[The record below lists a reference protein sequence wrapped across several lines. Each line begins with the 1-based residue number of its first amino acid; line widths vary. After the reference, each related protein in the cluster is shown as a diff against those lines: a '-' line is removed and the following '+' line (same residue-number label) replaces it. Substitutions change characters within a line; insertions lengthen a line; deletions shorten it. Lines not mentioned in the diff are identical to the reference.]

1 VRFSLKYRI
10 ALIIFVLEAVM
21 MTAVLWATLNHLENS
36 TREQFASSERAIL
49 EIVSGISHIAI
60 RTGEY
65 TELQPYLEN
74 LLEDTRIEQV
84 MLVDARG
91 IVVAG
96 TKPESI
102 GRFPAIFS
110 EASTIDEDTQAQRIW
125 RSTEIRNGDQRLGV
139 LAIEIS
145 DAEILKTQAE
155 ARNLGIGIAVT
166 GMIIIAV
173 VGLGVGVLLTRRLA
187 HVTNA
192 ADRFAHG
199 EAGARAGLRGSDEI
213 GDLGQTFDQMA
224 DNLQASA
231 AEAKQLIDQLS
242 DKNEELERF
251 AYTVSH
257 DLKTPLVTIKG
268 FLGMVQKDLKEDRH
282 ERVERD
288 FEFITSATDT
298 MAQLLEDLLELSR
311 VGRVVNESEEI
322 SLTDLFRQ
330 ASRLM
335 EIQLAAN
342 GTRLNIQEQMPL
354 VFVDSQRMTEVTQ
367 NLLENALKFSRDS
380 SSPEISVSAHQQQGR
395 VVCCVEDNGI
405 GIEPEFQDQIFGLFN
420 RLDQSYEGTGI
431 GLTLVK
437 RIIEV
442 HRGKVWVESDGT
454 DKGARFCFSLPSI
467 QSVAR
472 SQS

>member
-1 VRFSLKYRI
+1 
-10 ALIIFVLEAVM
+10 M
-21 MTAVLWATLNHLENS
+21 MTAVLWATLDHLDNA

-49 EIVSGISHIAI
+49 EVVSGISHIAI

-65 TELQPYLEN
+65 NELQPYLEN
-74 LLEDTRIEQV
+74 LLEDSRIEQV
-84 MLVDARG
+84 MLVDSRG

-96 TKPESI
+96 TRPESI
-102 GRFPAIFS
+102 GKFPAIFS
-110 EASTIDEDTQAQRIW
+110 EAATIDEATQAQRIW

-155 ARNLGIGIAVT
+155 ARNLGVSIAVT

-173 VGLGVGVLLTRRLA
+173 VGLVVGVLLTRRLA
-187 HVTNA
+187 HVTDA
-192 ADRFAHG
+192 AYRFAHG
-199 EAGARAGLRGSDEI
+199 EADARAGLRGRDEI
-213 GDLGQTFDQMA
+213 GDLGHSFDRMA
-224 DNLQASA
+224 DKLQASA
-231 AEAKQLIDQLS
+231 DESRQLIDQLS

-268 FLGMVQKDLKEDRH
+268 YLGMVQKDLQEEKH

-288 FEFITSATDT
+288 FEFITAATDT

-311 VGRVVNESEEI
+311 VGRVVNEFEEVG
-322 SLTDLFRQ
+322 LTDLFRQ
-330 ASRLM
+330 TSKLM
-335 EIQLAAN
+335 DIQIAAN
-342 GTRLNIQEQMPL
+342 NTRLNLQEQMPR
-354 VFVDSQRMTEVTQ
+354 VFIDRLRMTEVAQ
-367 NLLENALKFSRDS
+367 NLLENALKFSRDNR
-380 SSPEISVSAHQQQGR
+380 SPEISVSAREEQGR

-405 GIEPEFQDQIFGLFN
+405 GIEPQFQDQIFGLFN

-442 HRGKVWVESDGT
+442 HKGKIWVESLGEG
-454 DKGARFCFSLPSI
+454 KGARFCFALPST
-467 QSVAR
+467 QASREDADWA
-472 SQS
+472 S

>member
-1 VRFSLKYRI
+1 MRFSLKYRI

-21 MTAVLWATLNHLENS
+21 MTAVLWATFDHLEDS

-65 TELQPYLEN
+65 SDLQPYLEN

-96 TKPESI
+96 TRPESI
-102 GRFPAIFS
+102 GKFPTAFS
-110 EASTIDEDTQAQRIW
+110 EAATIDEDTQAQRIW

-145 DAEILKTQAE
+145 DAEILKTQTE
-155 ARNLGIGIAVT
+155 ARNLGIGIAVA
-166 GMIIIAV
+166 GMIIIAI
-173 VGLGVGVLLTRRLA
+173 VGLVVGVLLTRRLA
-187 HVTNA
+187 HVTDA
-192 ADRFAHG
+192 AHRFAHG
-199 EAGARAGLRGSDEI
+199 DADARAGLRGSDEI
-213 GDLGQTFDQMA
+213 GDLGHTFDQMA

-231 AEAKQLIDQLS
+231 TEAKQLIDQLS

-268 FLGMVQKDLKEDRH
+268 YLGMVQKDLQENRQDRI
-282 ERVERD
+282 ERD
-288 FEFITSATDT
+288 FEFIISAADT
-298 MAQLLEDLLELSR
+298 MGQLLEDLLELSR
-311 VGRVVNESEEI
+311 VGHVVNESEEVR
-322 SLTDLFRQ
+322 LNDLFRQ
-330 ASRLM
+330 TSRLM
-335 EIQLAAN
+335 EIQFAVN
-342 GTRLNIQEQMPL
+342 NTRLNIQEQMPM
-354 VFVDSQRMTEVTQ
+354 VFVDRQRMAEVAQ
-367 NLLENALKFSRDS
+367 NLLENALKFSQNS
-380 SSPEISVSAHQQQGR
+380 SSPIISVSAHEEKGR
-395 VVCCVEDNGI
+395 VVCYIEDNGI
-405 GIEPEFQDQIFGLFN
+405 GIEPQFQDQIFGLFN

-442 HRGKVWVESDGT
+442 HQGNIWVESDGK
-454 DKGARFCFSLPSI
+454 DKGARFCFSLPST
-467 QSVAR
+467 QVST
-472 SQS
+472 

>member
-1 VRFSLKYRI
+1 MRFSLKYRI

-21 MTAVLWATLNHLENS
+21 MTAVLWATLDHLEDA
-36 TREQFASSERAIL
+36 TREQFTSSERAIL

-65 TELQPYLEN
+65 SELQPYLEN
-74 LLEDTRIEQV
+74 LLEDSRIEQV
-84 MLVDARG
+84 MLVDVRG

-96 TKPESI
+96 TRPESI
-102 GRFPAIFS
+102 GKFPAIFS
-110 EASTIDEDTQAQRIW
+110 EAATIDKDTQAERIW
-125 RSTEIRNGDQRLGV
+125 RSTEIRNGDQQLGV

-155 ARNLGIGIAVT
+155 ARNLGIVIAVT

-173 VGLGVGVLLTRRLA
+173 VGLIVGVLLTRRLA
-187 HVTNA
+187 HVTTA
-192 ADRFAHG
+192 AHRFAHG
-199 EAGARAGLRGSDEI
+199 EADARAGLRGSDEI
-213 GDLGQTFDQMA
+213 GDLGNTFDKMA
-224 DNLQASA
+224 DNLQARA

-268 FLGMVQKDLKEDRH
+268 YLGMVQKDLKEDRH

-288 FEFITSATDT
+288 FEFIVSATDT

-311 VGRVVNESEEI
+311 IGRVVNELDEI

-330 ASRLM
+330 TSRLM
-335 EIQLAAN
+335 KIQLAAN
-342 GTRLNIQEQMPL
+342 RTRLNIQEQMPRI
-354 VFVDSQRMTEVTQ
+354 FVDAQRMKEVAQ
-367 NLLENALKFSRDS
+367 NLLENALKFSRDNI
-380 SSPEISVSAHQQQGR
+380 SPEISVSAHEEQGR

-405 GIEPEFQDQIFGLFN
+405 GIEPQFQDQIFGLFN

-442 HRGKVWVESDGT
+442 HHGNIWVESDGT
-454 DKGARFCFSLPSI
+454 DKGARFCFSLPST
-467 QSVAR
+467 QVSA
-472 SQS
+472 

>member
-1 VRFSLKYRI
+1 
-10 ALIIFVLEAVM
+10 M
-21 MTAVLWATLNHLENS
+21 MTAVLWATLDHLEDA

-49 EIVSGISHIAI
+49 EIVSGISHLAI

-65 TELQPYLEN
+65 SELQPYLEN
-74 LLEDTRIEQV
+74 LLEDSRIEQV
-84 MLVDARG
+84 MLVDVRG

-96 TKPESI
+96 TRPESI
-102 GRFPAIFS
+102 GKFPAIFS
-110 EASTIDEDTQAQRIW
+110 EAATIDKNTKAERIW

-155 ARNLGIGIAVT
+155 ARNLGIVIAVT
-166 GMIIIAV
+166 GMVIIAV
-173 VGLGVGVLLTRRLA
+173 VGLVVGVLLTRRLA

-192 ADRFAHG
+192 AHRFAHG
-199 EAGARAGLRGSDEI
+199 EVNARAGLRGSDEI
-213 GDLGQTFDQMA
+213 GDLGNTFDQMA

-268 FLGMVQKDLKEDRH
+268 FLGMVQKDLQEDRH

-288 FEFITSATDT
+288 FEFIVSATDT

-311 VGRVVNESEEI
+311 IGRVVNESEQVG
-322 SLTDLFRQ
+322 LTDLFRQ
-330 ASRLM
+330 ASRLL
-335 EIQLAAN
+335 EFQLATN
-342 GTRLNIQEQMPL
+342 GTRLNIQQQMPL
-354 VFVDSQRMTEVTQ
+354 VFVDGQRMTEVAQ
-367 NLLENALKFSRDS
+367 NLLENALKFSRES
-380 SSPEISVSAHQQQGR
+380 NSPEISVSAHEEQGR

-405 GIEPEFQDQIFGLFN
+405 GIEPRFQDQIFGLFN

-442 HRGKVWVESDGT
+442 HRGNVWVESDGP

-467 QSVAR
+467 KTSG
-472 SQS
+472 